1 MTKKQLTVGD
11 VDLQWDLEK
20 AEVLFDGGDVV
31 FFWISAMETFF
42 DSIREIAGTEA
53 TKLVLETTGFRQGV
67 VVGEE
72 FLHMKNINTSN
83 IIEWLA
89 NTYAPAGWGKAKI
102 VKMDE
107 ETKQFTFHIQDDW
120 EYKMNQRK
128 QKGLEGIFV
137 HAHYA
142 GVLTG
147 LFGTNFWYK
156 TIQYQ
161 NDENPYSIVEY
172 YPSDIT
178 VQSNIH
184 DLSRKQEALKIQEL
198 ERMVDE
204 KTMMLQ
210 KLIKEISSPIIPVL
224 ENIVVVPMIGNYDEE
239 RSEDLIL
246 NTLSELPRHR
256 AHYLLLD
263 LTGLHKHI
271 SEHTARLIDKL
282 GASARLLG
290 IETILVGVSPELA
303 MVIAQS
309 ENDLNKFECLK
320 SLQHGIYYA
329 LGKSGRT
336 ISKAD

>member
-1 MTKKQLTVGD
+1 MMKKQITVGD
-11 VDLQWDLEK
+11 VELKWDLETG
-20 AEVLFDGGDVV
+20 EVLFDGGDVV

-42 DSIREIAGTEA
+42 DSIREISGTEA

-67 VVGEE
+67 IVGQG

-83 IIEWLA
+83 VVEWLS
-89 NTYAPAGWGKAKI
+89 NTYAPAGWGKVRI

-107 ETKQFTFHIQDDW
+107 EAKHFTLHIQDDW
-120 EYKMNQRK
+120 EYKMNQQK

-137 HAHYA
+137 PSHYA

-161 NDENPYSIVEY
+161 NEVNSYSIVEY

-184 DLSRKQEALKIQEL
+184 EMSRKQEALKIREL

-204 KTMMLQ
+204 KTLMLQ
-210 KLIKEISSPIIPVL
+210 NLVKEISSPIIPVL
-224 ENIVVVPMIGNYDEE
+224 ENIVVVPMIGSYDEE
-239 RSEDLIL
+239 RSEDLIF
-246 NTLSELPRHR
+246 NTLSELPRHQ

-303 MVIAQS
+303 MVIIQS
-309 ENDLNKFECLK
+309 DNNLNKFECLQ

-336 ISKAD
+336 IS

>member
-1 MTKKQLTVGD
+1 MMKKQITVGD
-11 VDLQWDLEK
+11 VELKWDLETG
-20 AEVLFDGGDVV
+20 EVLFDGGDVV

-42 DSIREIAGTEA
+42 DTIREISGTEA

-67 VVGEE
+67 IVGQG

-83 IIEWLA
+83 VVEWLS
-89 NTYAPAGWGKAKI
+89 NTYAPAGWGKVRI

-107 ETKQFTFHIQDDW
+107 EAKHFTLHIQDDW
-120 EYKMNQRK
+120 EYKMNQQK

-137 HAHYA
+137 PSHYA

-161 NDENPYSIVEY
+161 NEENSYSIVEY

-184 DLSRKQEALKIQEL
+184 EMSRKQEASKIREL

-204 KTMMLQ
+204 KTLMLQ
-210 KLIKEISSPIIPVL
+210 NLVKEISSPIIPVL
-224 ENIVVVPMIGNYDEE
+224 ENIVVVPMIGSYDEE
-239 RSEDLIL
+239 RSEDLIH
-246 NTLSELPRHR
+246 NTLSELPRHQ

-263 LTGLHKHI
+263 LTGLNKQI

-303 MVIAQS
+303 MVIIQS
-309 ENDLNKFECLK
+309 DNNLNKFECLQ

-329 LGKSGRT
+329 LGKSGRS
-336 ISKAD
+336 IS

>member
-72 FLHMKNINTSN
+72 FLHMKNISTSN

-89 NTYAPAGWGKAKI
+89 NTYAPAGWGKVKI

-161 NDENPYSIVEY
+161 NNENPYSIVEY

>member
-1 MTKKQLTVGD
+1 MMKKQITVGD
-11 VDLQWDLEK
+11 VELKWDLETG
-20 AEVLFDGGDVV
+20 EVLFDGGDVV

-42 DSIREIAGTEA
+42 DTIREISGTEA

-67 VVGEE
+67 IVGQG

-83 IIEWLA
+83 VVEWLS
-89 NTYAPAGWGKAKI
+89 NTYAPAGWGKVRI

-107 ETKQFTFHIQDDW
+107 EAKHFTLHIQDDW
-120 EYKMNQRK
+120 EYKMNQQK

-137 HAHYA
+137 PSHYA

-161 NDENPYSIVEY
+161 NEENSYSIVEY

-184 DLSRKQEALKIQEL
+184 EMSRKQEASKIREL

-204 KTMMLQ
+204 KTLMLQ
-210 KLIKEISSPIIPVL
+210 NLVKEISSPIIPVL
-224 ENIVVVPMIGNYDEE
+224 ENIVVVPMIGSYDEE
-239 RSEDLIL
+239 RSEDLIY
-246 NTLSELPRHR
+246 NTLSELPRHQ

-303 MVIAQS
+303 MVIIQS
-309 ENDLNKFECLK
+309 DNNLNKFECLQ

-336 ISKAD
+336 IS

>member
-1 MTKKQLTVGD
+1 MMKKQLTVGD
-11 VDLQWDLEK
+11 VELKWDLETG
-20 AEVLFDGGDVV
+20 EVLFDGGDVV
-31 FFWISAMETFF
+31 FFWVSAMETFF

-53 TKLVLETTGFRQGV
+53 TNLVLETTGFRQGI
-67 VVGEE
+67 VVGEG

-83 IIEWLA
+83 VVEWLA
-89 NTYAPAGWGKAKI
+89 NTYAPAGWGKVKI

-107 ETKQFTFHIQDDW
+107 ETKHFTLHIQDDW
-120 EYKMNQRK
+120 EYKMNQLK
-128 QKGLEGIFV
+128 QKGQEGIFV
-137 HAHYA
+137 PSHYA

-156 TIQYQ
+156 TIQSQ
-161 NDENPYSIVEY
+161 NEENPYSIVEY

-184 DLSRKQEALKIQEL
+184 EMSRKQEAAKIREL

-210 KLIKEISSPIIPVL
+210 NLVKEISSPIIPVL
-224 ENIVVVPMIGNYDEE
+224 ENIVVVPMIGSYDED
-239 RSEDLIL
+239 RSEDLMY
-246 NTLSELPRHR
+246 NTLSELPRHQ
-256 AHYLLLD
+256 AQYLLLD

-271 SEHTARLIDKL
+271 SEHTAMLIDKL

-303 MVIAQS
+303 MVITQS
-309 ENDLNKFECLK
+309 DNNLNKFECLQ

-336 ISKAD
+336 IS

>member
-1 MTKKQLTVGD
+1 MMKKQITVGD
-11 VDLQWDLEK
+11 AELKWDLETG
-20 AEVLFDGGDVV
+20 EVLFDGGDVV

-42 DSIREIAGTEA
+42 DSIREISGTEA

-67 VVGEE
+67 IVGQG

-83 IIEWLA
+83 VVEWLS
-89 NTYAPAGWGKAKI
+89 NTYAPAGWGKVRI

-107 ETKQFTFHIQDDW
+107 ETKHFTLHIQDDW
-120 EYKMNQRK
+120 EYKMNQQK

-137 HAHYA
+137 PSHYA

-161 NDENPYSIVEY
+161 NEENPYSIVEY
-172 YPSDIT
+172 YPSAIT

-184 DLSRKQEALKIQEL
+184 EMSRKQEALKIREL

-204 KTMMLQ
+204 KTLMLQ
-210 KLIKEISSPIIPVL
+210 NLVKEISPPIIPVL
-224 ENIVVVPMIGNYDEE
+224 ENIVVVPMIGSYDEE
-239 RSEDLIL
+239 RSEDLIF
-246 NTLSELPRHR
+246 NTLSELPRHK

-303 MVIAQS
+303 MVIIQS
-309 ENDLNKFECLK
+309 DNNLNKFECLQ

-329 LGKSGRT
+329 LGKSGRS
-336 ISKAD
+336 IS